1 MDLCGIVS
9 IEMVRTKDSQLLLGF
24 FFFSLSFFQS
34 FQCFP
39 INIEIRGTLERI
51 LLEAIMREKMKKEK
65 EIEVPTSPR
74 GQQDKEHVIMYY
86 TINMKRRGKFHA
98 EPESK
103 RKM

>member
-1 MDLCGIVS
+1 
-9 IEMVRTKDSQLLLGF
+9 
-24 FFFSLSFFQS
+24 
-34 FQCFP
+34 
-39 INIEIRGTLERI
+39 
-51 LLEAIMREKMKKEK
+51 MREKMKKEK

-86 TINMKRRGKFHA
+86 TINMKRRGKFHV